1 MARSPRRPPVLLLH
15 LAWLCALGC
24 TCVSTFN
31 LDQDKVIKKVG
42 DKNSFFGFSL
52 AMHRQL
58 QPAEKRMLLVGAPRA
73 KALDKQKANI
83 TGGLYSCEVTTQ
95 TNDCKRVIFDNDV
108 DSTKENK
115 ENQWMGVTV
124 RSQGPGG
131 KILACAHRY
140 QKWQFVSQPQET
152 RDIIGR
158 CYVLSQDLT
167 INTASA
173 EDGGS
178 WKFCDGRVRGHERFG
193 SCQQGLSATFTKN
206 YHYLVFGAPGGY
218 NWKGIVRVEQKNTTL
233 EDQGIFDDGPY
244 EVGDE
249 SALDATL
256 VPAPPNSYLGFS
268 LDSGYKITK
277 KGQLTIVAGAPRAN
291 HSGAVVLLKIDPEF
305 KSRLID
311 EYTFEGQGLAS
322 SFGYDVTVADLNK
335 DGWEDI
341 VVGAPQYFLKD
352 GEVGGAVYVYINRE
366 GKWNTVK
373 PIQLNGN
380 KDSMFGL
387 AVENIGDINQDSY
400 EDIAVGAPYDSNGE
414 GKVYIYHGSASGIT
428 TKPVQILQANDAN
441 VKLFGY
447 SLAGNM
453 DLDKNSYPDVAVGSL
468 SDTLFI
474 YRARP
479 IINIEKSV
487 QITPN
492 EINLTRT
499 NCGERICME
508 MNACFSF
515 SANPPSYNPRLTLA
529 FSIAVDPEQSK
540 RNMPPRATFLTKSP
554 TDTNKL
560 SGTVELLGQN
570 NRQCIIQKLQ
580 LKDGKELKDKLRPIG
595 VEVSVSIQDLKRRR
609 RDSMLPQLVPVLD
622 ANNDKTKTQVGF
634 SKEGC
639 GADNICQSNLEMK
652 YKFFYKDPKQD
663 IFHPFQQKNG
673 VPVMSLNDQKDIAL
687 EINVT
692 NKNGDDAYEARVQA
706 VFPSYLSY
714 SAYRVK
720 KAGNQQVNCISNQN
734 GSSAYCEL
742 GNPFKGGSEV
752 TFYIILS
759 TASMSLDIAEIEVDL
774 NLETTSE
781 QKNLNVVKAKAQ
793 VLTELLLSV
802 SGVAKPS
809 QVEFGGEIKGESA
822 VKFEDE
828 IGSLIEYKFRI
839 INLGRPLKFFDTAFL
854 NIQWPKETDNGKWI
868 LYLLST
874 TTEGRKKIPCSPQA
888 EINPNK
894 VSHKSRKKRAPG
906 DEKSSGSTFFRFLD
920 RDKKKYKTLMC
931 GNGTKCVEIRCPLE
945 GLESNAIVLQSRLW
959 NSTFLEEYPSLN
971 YLDIIVKASLHLDNT
986 AHNIFMKNAETQVRV
1001 TVFPEKSVAK
1011 YSGMPWWIIL
1021 VAILAGLLLL
1031 ALLGFLLWKC
1041 GFFKKSKKYQY
1052 DSSYHKAE
1060 YHVQPSDK
1068 DRLTADA

>member
-428 TKPVQILQANDAN
+428 TKPVQVTNDAN

-479 IINIEKSV
+479 IINIEKSNHELFH
-487 QITPN
+487 PN
-492 EINLTRT
+492 
-499 NCGERICME
+499 
-508 MNACFSF
+508 
-515 SANPPSYNPRLTLA
+515 PH
-529 FSIAVDPEQSK
+529 
-540 RNMPPRATFLTKSP
+540 
-554 TDTNKL
+554 
-560 SGTVELLGQN
+560 LL
-570 NRQCIIQKLQ
+570 IQ
-580 LKDGKELKDKLRPIG
+580 DGKELKDKLRPIG

-720 KAGNQQVNCISNQN
+720 KAGVSVFRLVNCISNQN

-752 TFYIILS
+752 SLGFGCFYSVCSVSQKLS
-759 TASMSLDIAEIEVDL
+759 SFLFR
-774 NLETTSE
+774 TSE

-894 VSHKSRKKRAPG
+894 VITSTVPRVPAMKSQV
-906 DEKSSGSTFFRFLD
+906 EVSSGAETLCLFFPQ
-920 RDKKKYKTLMC
+920 MC

-986 AHNIFMKNAETQVRV
+986 VRV

>member
-95 TNDCKRVIFDNDV
+95 TNDCKRVIFDNDGEH
-108 DSTKENK
+108 SLENK

-428 TKPVQILQANDAN
+428 TKPVQVTNDAN

-580 LKDGKELKDKLRPIG
+580 LKLAENQMVLSCFTNCRYN
-595 VEVSVSIQDLKRRR
+595 VSFFFFFFFFFFFPP
-609 RDSMLPQLVPVLD
+609 MLL
-622 ANNDKTKTQVGF
+622 QVGF

-714 SAYRVK
+714 SAYR
-720 KAGNQQVNCISNQN
+720 NQQVNCISNQN

-759 TASMSLDIAEIEVDL
+759 TASMSLDIAEIEYFLWSLIVW
-774 NLETTSE
+774 
-781 QKNLNVVKAKAQ
+781 KKKVIII
-793 VLTELLLSV
+793 ELFLKML
-802 SGVAKPS
+802 VAKPS

-894 VSHKSRKKRAPG
+894 VITSTKRAPG

-1041 GFFKKSKKYQY
+1041 GFFKRYKYDDKIPKYYAVRIKKQEQQ
-1052 DSSYHKAE
+1052 DEKASYETPEKKLWMTVWNE
-1060 YHVQPSDK
+1060 NESYS
-1068 DRLTADA
+1068 

>member
-468 SDTLFI
+468 
-474 YRARP
+474 
-479 IINIEKSV
+479 
-487 QITPN
+487 
-492 EINLTRT
+492 
-499 NCGERICME
+499 ME

-515 SANPPSYNPRLTLA
+515 SANPPSYNPRLT
-529 FSIAVDPEQSK
+529 VDPEQSK

-714 SAYRVK
+714 SAYR
-720 KAGNQQVNCISNQN
+720 NQQVNCISNQN

-822 VKFEDE
+822 
-828 IGSLIEYKFRI
+828 I

-894 VSHKSRKKRAPG
+894 VS
-906 DEKSSGSTFFRFLD
+906 SGAETLCLFFPQ
-920 RDKKKYKTLMC
+920 MC

-1041 GFFKKSKKYQY
+1041 GFFKRYKYDDKIPKYYAVRIKKQEQQ
-1052 DSSYHKAE
+1052 DEKASYETPEKKLWMTRRITLKEVGESRGKRAQCLCGASPRLASPRPPAE
-1060 YHVQPSDK
+1060 GATVPQP
-1068 DRLTADA
+1068 